1 MEWKEDPEI
10 WKRLRVLSD
19 QSWPAMND
27 FLTRCSKY
35 DIDPIAQTFLYGILG
50 KFLATHQKALSEGID
65 DQEALA
71 LAVESVYSDPRF
83 NQLAQNSINSKIDE
97 VVGNVA
103 KN

>member
-50 KFLATHQKALSEGID
+50 KFLVL
-65 DQEALA
+65 
-71 LAVESVYSDPRF
+71 
-83 NQLAQNSINSKIDE
+83 IN
-97 VVGNVA
+97 
-103 KN
+103 

>member
-27 FLTRCSKY
+27 FLT
-35 DIDPIAQTFLYGILG
+35 GILG